1 MNKPFPFAR
10 ILKALFAG
18 TGWIWGTRE
27 HNRAKKPS
35 KKLAEYEPP
44 HVVPCAQHDGMV
56 EEGKREIGEC

>member
-27 HNRAKKPS
+27 HNRAKKLS
-35 KKLAEYEPP
+35 KKLASTNRRMSCRAHSMMEW
-44 HVVPCAQHDGMV
+44 
-56 EEGKREIGEC
+56 